1 MMTNNNIFRIKR
13 ESDIFEIVED
23 NRDKLVVVVFNYEIK
38 NKEELIKMCDDDLII
53 LLVEID
59 NYETDGLIT
68 INKIPEYVLFNDKDT
83 DKVSVIKE
91 SLDKIIY
98 YFDGGSKK

>member
-83 DKVSVIKE
+83 DKVSVIKK
-91 SLDKIIY
+91 SLDKIIC
-98 YFDGGSKK
+98 

>member
-68 INKIPEYVLFNDKDT
+68 INKIPEYVLFNDKDA
-83 DKVSVIKE
+83 DKVNVIKE
-91 SLDKIIY
+91 SLDKIIC
-98 YFDGGSKK
+98 

>member
-23 NRDKLVVVVFNYEIK
+23 NKDKLVVVVFNYEIK

-91 SLDKIIY
+91 SLDKIIC
-98 YFDGGSKK
+98 

>member
-23 NRDKLVVVVFNYEIK
+23 HRDKLVVVVFNYEIK

-91 SLDKIIY
+91 SLDKIIC
-98 YFDGGSKK
+98 

>member
-23 NRDKLVVVVFNYEIK
+23 NRDKIVVVVFNYEIK
-38 NKEELIKMCDDDLII
+38 NKEELIKMCKDDLII

-91 SLDKIIY
+91 SLDKIIC
-98 YFDGGSKK
+98 

>member
-23 NRDKLVVVVFNYEIK
+23 NKDKLVVVVFNYEIK

-68 INKIPEYVLFNDKDT
+68 INNPM
-83 DKVSVIKE
+83 
-91 SLDKIIY
+91 SLI
-98 YFDGGSKK
+98 SKSLLAIV

>member
-68 INKIPEYVLFNDKDT
+68 INKIPEYVLFNDKDIN
-83 DKVSVIKE
+83 KVSVIKE
-91 SLDKIIY
+91 SLNKIIC
-98 YFDGGSKK
+98 

>member
-38 NKEELIKMCDDDLII
+38 NKEELIKMCDDDFII

-68 INKIPEYVLFNDKDT
+68 INKIPEYVLFNDKDI

-91 SLDKIIY
+91 SLDKIIC
-98 YFDGGSKK
+98 

>member
-13 ESDIFEIVED
+13 ESDIFEIIED
-23 NRDKLVVVVFNYEIK
+23 NRDKIVVVVFNYEIK
-38 NKEELIKMCDDDLII
+38 NKEELIKICKDDLII

-91 SLDKIIY
+91 SLDKIIC
-98 YFDGGSKK
+98 

>member
-68 INKIPEYVLFNDKDT
+68 MNKIPEYVLFNDKDT

-91 SLDKIIY
+91 SLDKIIC
-98 YFDGGSKK
+98 

>member
-68 INKIPEYVLFNDKDT
+68 INKIPEYVLLNDKDT
-83 DKVSVIKE
+83 DKISVIKE
-91 SLDKIIY
+91 SLDKIIC
-98 YFDGGSKK
+98 

>member
-68 INKIPEYVLFNDKDT
+68 INKIPEYVLFNDKDI

-91 SLDKIIY
+91 SLDKIIC
-98 YFDGGSKK
+98 

>member
-83 DKVSVIKE
+83 DKISVIKE
-91 SLDKIIY
+91 SLDKIIC
-98 YFDGGSKK
+98 

>member
-68 INKIPEYVLFNDKDT
+68 INKIPEYVLFNDNDT
-83 DKVSVIKE
+83 DKVNVIKE
-91 SLDKIIY
+91 SLDKIIC
-98 YFDGGSKK
+98 

>member
-68 INKIPEYVLFNDKDT
+68 INKIPEYVLFNDKDA

-91 SLDKIIY
+91 SLDKIIC
-98 YFDGGSKK
+98 

>member
-23 NRDKLVVVVFNYEIK
+23 NRDKLVIVVFNYEIK

-68 INKIPEYVLFNDKDT
+68 INKIPEYVLFNDKDS
-83 DKVSVIKE
+83 DKANVIKE
-91 SLDKIIY
+91 TLDKIIY
-98 YFDGGSKK
+98 

>member
-59 NYETDGLIT
+59 NYETDGIIT

-91 SLDKIIY
+91 SLDKIIC
-98 YFDGGSKK
+98 

>member
-53 LLVEID
+53 LLIEID

-68 INKIPEYVLFNDKDT
+68 INKIPEYVLFNDKDI

-91 SLDKIIY
+91 SLDKIIC
-98 YFDGGSKK
+98 

>member
-23 NRDKLVVVVFNYEIK
+23 NRDKIVVVVFNYEIK

-91 SLDKIIY
+91 SLDKIIC
-98 YFDGGSKK
+98 

>member
-1 MMTNNNIFRIKR
+1 MMANNNIFRVKR
-13 ESDIFEIVED
+13 ESDIFEIVEN
-23 NRDKLVVVVFNYEIK
+23 NRDKIVIVVFNYEIK
-38 NKEELIKMCDDDLII
+38 NKEELIKMCDDKMIII

-68 INKIPEYVLFNDKDT
+68 INKIPEYVLFNDKDI

-91 SLDKIIY
+91 TLDKIIC
-98 YFDGGSKK
+98 

>member
-59 NYETDGLIT
+59 NYETDGIIT
-68 INKIPEYVLFNDKDT
+68 INKIPEYVLFNDKDI

-91 SLDKIIY
+91 SLDKIIC
-98 YFDGGSKK
+98 

>member
-23 NRDKLVVVVFNYEIK
+23 NRNKLVIVVFNYEIK

-68 INKIPEYVLFNDKDT
+68 INKIPEYVLFNDKDI

-91 SLDKIIY
+91 SLNKIIC
-98 YFDGGSKK
+98 

>member
-23 NRDKLVVVVFNYEIK
+23 NRDKLVVVVFNYENK
-38 NKEELIKMCDDDLII
+38 NKEELIKMCKDDLII

-91 SLDKIIY
+91 SLDKIIC
-98 YFDGGSKK
+98 

>member
-1 MMTNNNIFRIKR
+1 MMTNNNVFRIKR

-91 SLDKIIY
+91 SLDKIIC
-98 YFDGGSKK
+98 

>member
-91 SLDKIIY
+91 SLDNIIC
-98 YFDGGSKK
+98 

>member
-1 MMTNNNIFRIKR
+1 MMANNNIFRIKR

-23 NRDKLVVVVFNYEIK
+23 NRDKIVIVVFNYEIK
-38 NKEELIKMCDDDLII
+38 NKEELIKMCDDKSIII

-68 INKIPEYVLFNDKDT
+68 INKIPEYVLFNDKDI
-83 DKVSVIKE
+83 DKVNIIKE
-91 SLDKIIY
+91 MLDKIIC
-98 YFDGGSKK
+98 

>member
-13 ESDIFEIVED
+13 ESDIFEIIED

-91 SLDKIIY
+91 SLDKIIC
-98 YFDGGSKK
+98 

>member
-91 SLDKIIY
+91 SLDKIIC
-98 YFDGGSKK
+98 

>member
-23 NRDKLVVVVFNYEIK
+23 NRDKIVVVVFNYEIK
-38 NKEELIKMCDDDLII
+38 NKEALIKMCDDDLII

-91 SLDKIIY
+91 SLDKIIC
-98 YFDGGSKK
+98 

>member
-38 NKEELIKMCDDDLII
+38 NKEELIKMCEDDLII

-91 SLDKIIY
+91 SLDKIIC
-98 YFDGGSKK
+98 

>member
-38 NKEELIKMCDDDLII
+38 NIEELIKMCDDDLII

-91 SLDKIIY
+91 SLDKIIC
-98 YFDGGSKK
+98 

>member
-1 MMTNNNIFRIKR
+1 MTNNNIFRIKR

-91 SLDKIIY
+91 SLDKIIC
-98 YFDGGSKK
+98 

>member
-68 INKIPEYVLFNDKDT
+68 INKIPEYVLFNNKDT
-83 DKVSVIKE
+83 DKISVIKE
-91 SLDKIIY
+91 SLDKIIC
-98 YFDGGSKK
+98 

>member
-23 NRDKLVVVVFNYEIK
+23 NRDKIVVVVFNYEIK

-68 INKIPEYVLFNDKDT
+68 INKIPEYVLFNDKDI
-83 DKVSVIKE
+83 DKANVIKE
-91 SLDKIIY
+91 TLDKIIY
-98 YFDGGSKK
+98 

>member
-23 NRDKLVVVVFNYEIK
+23 NKDKLVVVVFNYEIK
-38 NKEELIKMCDDDLII
+38 NKEELIKMCDNDLII

-68 INKIPEYVLFNDKDT
+68 INKIPEYVLFNDKDI

-91 SLDKIIY
+91 SLDKIIC
-98 YFDGGSKK
+98 

>member
-38 NKEELIKMCDDDLII
+38 NREELIKMCDDDLII

-91 SLDKIIY
+91 SLDKIIC
-98 YFDGGSKK
+98 

>member
-1 MMTNNNIFRIKR
+1 MIKNNNIFRIKR

-23 NRDKLVVVVFNYEIK
+23 NRDKIVVVVFNYEIK

-91 SLDKIIY
+91 SLDKIIC
-98 YFDGGSKK
+98 

>member
-13 ESDIFEIVED
+13 ESDIFEIIED

-68 INKIPEYVLFNDKDT
+68 INKIPEYVLFNDKDI

-91 SLDKIIY
+91 SLDKIIC
-98 YFDGGSKK
+98 

>member
-23 NRDKLVVVVFNYEIK
+23 NRDKLVIVVFNYEIK

-68 INKIPEYVLFNDKDT
+68 INKIPEYVLFNDKDI

-91 SLDKIIY
+91 SLDKIIC
-98 YFDGGSKK
+98 

>member
-23 NRDKLVVVVFNYEIK
+23 NKDKLVVVVFNYEIK

-68 INKIPEYVLFNDKDT
+68 INKIPEYVLFNDKDI

-91 SLDKIIY
+91 SLDKIIC
-98 YFDGGSKK
+98 